1 MTIAYCTYIYSRLQ
15 SESSTGSV
23 SSQRVRL
30 NLTITVESVDFDP
43 NVGLL
48 RINGKVA
55 SENQYVKV
63 LFYKFSI
70 KNYNVYLMHFYG
82 RWAVIIQLI

>member
-1 MTIAYCTYIYSRLQ
+1 MTIAYWTYIYSRLQ

-63 LFYKFSI
+63 LFYKVSI
-70 KNYNVYLMHFYG
+70 K
-82 RWAVIIQLI
+82 IIMFI

>member
-1 MTIAYCTYIYSRLQ
+1 
-15 SESSTGSV
+15 
-23 SSQRVRL
+23 
-30 NLTITVESVDFDP
+30 LTITVESVDFDP

-63 LFYKFSI
+63 KSKKKKKKKKKVCECTTY
-70 KNYNVYLMHFYG
+70 
-82 RWAVIIQLI
+82 